1 VQRRCG
7 IVQAAVNRV
16 TVGTDEIEIS
26 LSYLPRTP
34 PPPSPPP
41 LKIVATDPHNPRGS
55 LPFCRVILRTPFPCR
70 AISQYLGPL
79 WASTPKQ
86 HLAAVCLLPKRPT
99 AVAGGRDAGPSAL
112 VGCLGAA
119 DGSGLQSPEGPQAM
133 RRDEVLRFLS
143 FHRQELMERFG
154 VCSLALFGS
163 VARDEAGPD
172 SDVDILVEFRET
184 PGLSEYMG
192 LKFWIE
198 DRLGRHVDLV
208 MEKALKSW
216 ARPWVEAEAIR
227 VA

>member
-1 VQRRCG
+1 M
-7 IVQAAVNRV
+7 
-16 TVGTDEIEIS
+16 S
-26 LSYLPRTP
+26 
-34 PPPSPPP
+34 
-41 LKIVATDPHNPRGS
+41 
-55 LPFCRVILRTPFPCR
+55 
-70 AISQYLGPL
+70 
-79 WASTPKQ
+79 
-86 HLAAVCLLPKRPT
+86 
-99 AVAGGRDAGPSAL
+99 
-112 VGCLGAA
+112 
-119 DGSGLQSPEGPQAM
+119 
-133 RRDEVLRFLS
+133 RDEVLSFLS